1 MRGSPAEMYKVVVER
16 RVPVPMRDGT
26 VLDATIHRPEGD
38 GRYPVILE
46 RVAYELEARTAPY
59 AEFFASR
66 GYVFVGQNTRGSF
79 WSEGE
84 FTFPGW
90 DDGWGERKDGYDTI
104 EWCAAQPW
112 SNGRVGTVDGSLSG
126 WTQYVLAPTRPP
138 HLTTVFVRAAFTGY
152 PRGGIPNL
160 GFRRISMMHFYIG
173 VLKHASAP
181 ARWRQKLSEL
191 ETAVKDSDQL
201 VRILPSGP
209 SPWLDDIAPY
219 LAADADHPEYGP
231 HWRARDPLTMAHE
244 IDVPVTHLVGWHDPN
259 LRHTLAMFEA
269 VTRNGLTP
277 ATRHGQRLLV
287 GPWVH
292 GEMTAD
298 QSVTGEVDHGPEA
311 RLGLNETRLR
321 WFDHWLKGEPNGAI
335 QGPPVRVFL
344 MGAGRWHDLPDWPPP
359 DVTYRPV
366 YLRAGSG
373 GDAASLNNGLLS
385 FEPPAD
391 EPPDSFDYDP
401 MMPVPTVSMS
411 FERKGAPMDH
421 RPVEGRILTYTSGP
435 LEKDVTVLGPIRMVL
450 YGASDCP
457 DTDWFVRLLDVLP
470 DGRSLNV
477 QWGALR
483 ARYRNSFESPELMR
497 AGSIYRFEIDLAATG
512 QLFKKGHRIRVHVT
526 SSEFP
531 PFERNMNTGGI
542 NAREAV
548 GRVAHNTVFHDAAHP
563 SHVRLPIL

>member
-1 MRGSPAEMYKVVVER
+1 
-16 RVPVPMRDGT
+16 MRDGT
-26 VLDATIHRPEGD
+26 VLRADVHRPEGD

-46 RVAYELEARTAPY
+46 RVAYELEARTARY

-79 WSEGE
+79 WSAGE

-90 DDGWGERKDGYDTI
+90 DDGWGDRKDGYDTI

-138 HLTTVFVRAAFTGY
+138 HLTTMFVRAAFTGY
-152 PRGGIPNL
+152 RRGGIPNL
-160 GFRRISMMHFYIG
+160 GFRRISMMHFYIR
-173 VLKHASAP
+173 VLNHASTP
-181 ARWRQKLSEL
+181 ARWRPKLSEL
-191 ETAVKDSDQL
+191 EAAVKESDQL
-201 VRILPSGP
+201 VRILPSRP
-209 SPWLDDIAPY
+209 SPWLDEIAPY

-231 HWRARDPLTMAHE
+231 HWRARDALTMAHE
-244 IDVPVTHLVGWHDPN
+244 IDVPVMHLVGWHDPG
-259 LRHTLAMFEA
+259 LPHTLAMFEA
-269 VTRNGLTP
+269 VTRKGLTP

-292 GEMTAD
+292 GEMTSD
-298 QSVTGEVDHGPEA
+298 QTVTGEVDHGPEA
-311 RLGLNETRLR
+311 RLGLNECRLR
-321 WFDHWLKGEPNGAI
+321 WFDHWLKGEPNGVMD
-335 QGPPVRVFL
+335 GPPVRVFL
-344 MGAGRWHDLPDWPPP
+344 MGAGRWLDLPDWPPP

-401 MMPVPTVSMS
+401 IMPVPTISMS
-411 FERKGAPMDH
+411 FERGGAPMDH
-421 RPVEGRILTYTSGP
+421 RPIEGRILTYTSGA
-435 LEKDVTVLGPIRMVL
+435 LENDVTVLGPIRMVL
-450 YGASDCP
+450 YGASNCP

-477 QWGALR
+477 QRGALR

-497 AGSIYRFEIDLAATG
+497 TGSIYRFEIDLAATG
-512 QLFKKGHRIRVHVT
+512 QLFKRGHRIRVHVT

-542 NAREAV
+542 NARESN
-548 GRVAHNTVFHDAAHP
+548 GRVAHNTVFHDLAHP
-563 SHVRLPIL
+563 SHVMLPML